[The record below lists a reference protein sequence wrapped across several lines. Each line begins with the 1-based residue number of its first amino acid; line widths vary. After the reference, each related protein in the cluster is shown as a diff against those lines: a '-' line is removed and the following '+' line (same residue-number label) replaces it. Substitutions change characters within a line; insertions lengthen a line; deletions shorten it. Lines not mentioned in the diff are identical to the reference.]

1 MTESKNLRQQ
11 EHAIKVMAVLA
22 FLVGMIEIAVVFC
35 IFGVGKLL
43 TF

>member
-1 MTESKNLRQQ
+1 MTESKNSQQ
-11 EHAIKVMAVLA
+11 HEHAIKVMAILA
-22 FLVGMIEIAVVFC
+22 FLCGIIEIAVVFC